1 MLVSQGIAHKSIKAY
16 LSAAQHM
23 QVSALGFDPNI
34 SSMLSLQYVLQGI
47 KRVQAMTGSNNSC
60 PHLPITSSTM
70 RLLK

>member
-47 KRVQAMTGSNNSC
+47 KRVQAMTGSNKPC
-60 PHLPITSSTM
+60 PRLPITSSTM